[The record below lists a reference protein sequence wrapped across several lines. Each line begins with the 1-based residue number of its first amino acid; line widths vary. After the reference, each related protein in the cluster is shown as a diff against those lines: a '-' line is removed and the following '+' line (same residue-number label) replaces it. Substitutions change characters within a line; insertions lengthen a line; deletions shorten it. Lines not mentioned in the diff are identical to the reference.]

1 MEELNPRQILFL
13 TYYNDPESE
22 TFSNAYQSA
31 VKAGFTE
38 EYAKTITAR
47 ESDWI
52 SENISRRKR
61 ILNKAEKRGE
71 LLIESEDEKVAADMV
86 KHFTKT
92 LGKEHYSE
100 RQEHTGKDGQPL
112 TLEFHS
118 TFNADTTSKAGEDN
132 TVQGTV

>member
-1 MEELNPRQILFL
+1 MEELNPRQIEFL
-13 TYYNDPESE
+13 RLYHDPKSE

-31 VKAGFTE
+31 LRAGFTD
-38 EYAKTITAR
+38 EYAKVLTTR
-47 ESDWI
+47 ELEWL
-52 SENISRRKR
+52 SEDVNRRKR

-71 LLIESEDEKVAADMV
+71 TLLESEDERVSADMV

-132 TVQGTV
+132 TVQSTV